1 MATPFMAKTP
11 PELSDKETQERVSD
25 EETRNSKRKSLST
38 PANPVQSSHGDVEG
52 LSGSKI
58 QPRPLE
64 FPNLAA
70 ETVCILVCSVG
81 QFLFAAFNGQILVN
95 QQVLVN
101 TFGIPDSKTPWLIG
115 SYFLANGVSVS
126 ICGSLADLVPLKPL
140 LLASFAWMAI
150 WNLIGALT
158 FHSSYRWVMFHVVRT
173 NQGLALGAMISGSIS
188 LLGKLY
194 QPGIRKTRAFSL
206 MACFPPIGFSIGAL
220 WGGALADH
228 FEWVFGSTGKPLRAG
243 I

>member
-1 MATPFMAKTP
+1 MSQDATTSTESPAIVRTP
-11 PELSDKETQERVSD
+11 LELSDKETQGHALEK
-25 EETRNSKRKSLST
+25 ETRVFGRRSCE
-38 PANPVQSSHGDVEG
+38 QSMQSNHDVEG
-52 LSGSKI
+52 PKDLTI
-58 QPRPLE
+58 QQRPSE
-64 FPNLAA
+64 FRNLAA
-70 ETVCILVCSVG
+70 EIVCILVCSFG

-95 QQVLVN
+95 QQVLVT

-126 ICGSLADLVPLKPL
+126 ICGSLVDLVPLKPL
-140 LLASFAWMAI
+140 LLASFAWMTV
-150 WNLIGALT
+150 WNFIGALT
-158 FHSSYRWVMFHVVRT
+158 FRASYRWIMFHVVRT

-220 WGGALADH
+220 WGGALTGH
-228 FEWVFGSTGKPLRAG
+228 YEWVFGSNGE
-243 I
+243 